1 LRDVPDAKLIN
12 KQLDAGLAGPVAIF
26 LIAGLAMSRPRR
38 PWERI
43 IAAVD
48 AGVVRRALPSVLLV
62 FPTFAF

>member
-1 LRDVPDAKLIN
+1 M
-12 KQLDAGLAGPVAIF
+12 LDLPGLFAIF
-26 LIAGLAMSRPRR
+26 LTAGLAMSWPRR

-43 IAAVD
+43 VAAVD